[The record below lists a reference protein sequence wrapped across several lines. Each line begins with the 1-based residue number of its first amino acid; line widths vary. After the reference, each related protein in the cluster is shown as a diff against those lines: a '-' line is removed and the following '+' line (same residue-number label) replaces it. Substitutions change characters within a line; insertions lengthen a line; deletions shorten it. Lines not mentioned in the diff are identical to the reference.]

1 MEDCLRR
8 NALLRQNLALPIARH
23 RDIQMCKNLK
33 KMILEYKRIGKLA
46 PNSNSKNIN

>member
-33 KMILEYKRIGKLA
+33 KMILEYKRINRLKT
-46 PNSNSKNIN
+46 NTNSKNMN